1 MKRSK
6 WVYIFGTL
14 VIMGIILCVCL
25 GIFAALDLLPDLSLG
40 GGLGSGGDPARAAI
54 SAGAERAEPQ
64 FLRSSRFGCVKG
76 QPFQPHRRHPL
87 DRHSLPCGWRCSAVR
102 RDL

>member
-14 VIMGIILCVCL
+14 ILMVIILCACL

-40 GGLGSGGDPARAAI
+40 GGLGSGGD
-54 SAGAERAEPQ
+54 
-64 FLRSSRFGCVKG
+64 L
-76 QPFQPHRRHPL
+76 
-87 DRHSLPCGWRCSAVR
+87 GWGG
-102 RDL
+102 